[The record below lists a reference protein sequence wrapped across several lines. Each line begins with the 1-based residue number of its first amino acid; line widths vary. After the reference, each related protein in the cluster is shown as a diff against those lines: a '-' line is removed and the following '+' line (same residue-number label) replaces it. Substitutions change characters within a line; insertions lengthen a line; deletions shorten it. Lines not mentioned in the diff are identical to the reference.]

1 MADTNKDTFFD
12 GTGESQDA
20 EDKKIR
26 KASLKANFKKGGRNL
41 AILVGA
47 VVVIGAYSVFS
58 GPDEQASQDQGA
70 ATVLSRTRSG
80 NVQDVE
86 VNKDSPIAQRQQE
99 ARQEQV
105 TEATSQGNTYIEQV
119 TLRNEKRAEDRRV
132 EEASDPTLDTGDIAL
147 ETIGRAAPKV
157 STSPVSN
164 PNVNR
169 GQTGSSGK
177 PEGWTLKDEVDEA
190 RGYAEQVTSDLQ
202 KVAQAQSQ
210 YGGYEQY
217 THRRVE
223 NSQEADVNGDDPDI
237 PFVTGGFGE
246 SLEFDQNPS
255 GESPATF
262 KIPPDTR
269 LLGVTTVGH
278 DSDVG
283 GPMSFESV
291 TPPLDG
297 AVFLAENV
305 ERTGEAVT
313 PQITKMIYKGN
324 SYDVQALVV
333 NAETFQPGL
342 ASDVDHHYLSRWVPY
357 LAGIFGGAYAE
368 SLTNQT
374 TTTTPEGATN
384 TQRNSPTANDQIAFT
399 VGTGL
404 GRAVPILQDQINRPV
419 TVTVNSGEEVGIWI
433 LSDIEVIQ

>member
-1 MADTNKDTFFD
+1 MEDTNTDTFFD
-12 GTGESQDA
+12 DTGESQDA
-20 EDKKIR
+20 EDKRIR
-26 KASLKANFKKGGRNL
+26 KAAFKANFKKGGRNI
-41 AILVGA
+41 AILIGA

-58 GPDEQASQDQGA
+58 GPDEQASQDSSA
-70 ATVLSRTRSG
+70 ASVLSRSRG
-80 NVQDVE
+80 GDIQDAD
-86 VNKDSPIAQRQQE
+86 VNENSPIAQRQQE
-99 ARQEQV
+99 ARREQV
-105 TEATSQGNTYIEQV
+105 TEAASQGNTYIEQV
-119 TLRNEKRAEDRRV
+119 TLRNENRAEELRV
-132 EEASDPTLDTGDIAL
+132 EEASNPTLDTGDIML
-147 ETIGRAAPKV
+147 ETIGRAAPR
-157 STSPVSN
+157 SGTTPVSN

-169 GQTGSSGK
+169 GQTGSNGK
-177 PEGWTLKDEVDEA
+177 PEGWTLKDEIDEA
-190 RGYAEQVTSDLQ
+190 RGYAEQVVQDL
-202 KVAQAQSQ
+202 KIVAQAQSQ
-210 YGGYEQY
+210 YGGYEEY
-217 THRRVE
+217 VHRRDKM
-223 NSQEADVNGDDPDI
+223 SQEGGGDSGEQSI
-237 PFVTGGFGE
+237 PFVAGGFGE
-246 SLEFDQNPS
+246 SLEFNQNPS

-262 KIPPDTR
+262 KIPPDTH
-269 LLGVTTVGH
+269 LLGITTVGH

-324 SYDVQALVV
+324 SYDVKALVV

-368 SLTNQT
+368 SLTDQT

-384 TQRNSPTANDQIAFT
+384 TQTNSPNANDQIAFT

-404 GRAVPILQDQINRPV
+404 GRAVPILQDQINRPI
-419 TVTVNSGEEVGIWI
+419 TVTVNYGEEVGIWI
-433 LSDIEVIQ
+433 LSDIEVIR